1 LSVAKRK
8 KLCIAVGSEGEHF
21 LGWRCVA
28 GNGNEA
34 ASEQAFYTRELWRLK
49 VDEGYGDISPT
60 NMHQTAVNIQVSA
73 SIGIR
78 EKKVRRD
85 WPHRVEY

>member
-1 LSVAKRK
+1 MSVAKRK

-28 GNGNEA
+28 GKGCEA

-49 VDEGYGDISPT
+49 VDECYGD
-60 NMHQTAVNIQVSA
+60 VSSTDQPL
-73 SIGIR
+73 SIVAMDNSENHPD
-78 EKKVRRD
+78 EKSERCHTKRD
-85 WPHRVEY
+85 EIVS